1 VKILFWSGYFP
12 PYIGGLE
19 VFSLE
24 LLHGLRQ
31 RGHEVMVIS
40 TQSGIDV
47 PEFGMYQGIPV
58 YRFNFT
64 RVLYNRNMTEMS
76 RLLRRIRDLKRS
88 FAPDV
93 IHMNDNSFSLFF
105 HQATPYPCPTV
116 WTIHGPFPYDEIQTN
131 SLNAR
136 MLQEVSRVVAV
147 SQAVY
152 RYIIT
157 FSAVS
162 PRILVLLNG
171 LTMPSLKPTPL
182 PYDPPHFLCAGRLVA
197 DKGFDLALEA
207 FASLLPRFP
216 ALRLTIVGDGPARSD
231 LEAQAQQ
238 LRIGHA
244 ARFAGWVA
252 PEEIPAVIN
261 TATAV
266 VVPSRWQEPFGLVA
280 LQAGQMARP
289 ALVTRV
295 GGLPEIIVDGETGW
309 VVEPADSAALADAMC
324 AVLENPAEATRRG
337 TAARER
343 ASQHFSG
350 TRMVDDYERLFAQ
363 VTSEATS

>member
-1 VKILFWSGYFP
+1 VKILFWSGLFP
-12 PYIGGLE
+12 PHIGGLE

-24 LLHGLRQ
+24 LLHGLQQ

-40 TQSGIDV
+40 SHSGRDLL
-47 PEFGMYQGIPV
+47 EFGIYQDIPV
-58 YRFNFT
+58 YRFDFQSALHSRKMT
-64 RVLYNRNMTEMS
+64 QISALLKRV
-76 RLLRRIRDLKRS
+76 RDLKRS

-105 HQATPYPCPTV
+105 HHNTPYPCPTV
-116 WTIHGPFPYDEIQTN
+116 WSIHGPFPYNEFQAK
-131 SLNAR
+131 SLNER
-136 MLQEVSRVVAV
+136 SLQEAARVVAV

-152 RYIIT
+152 KYILT
-157 FSAVS
+157 FGAVI
-162 PRILVLLNG
+162 PRTLVLLNG
-171 LTMPSLKPTPL
+171 LTMPTLDPTPL
-182 PYDPPHFLCAGRLVA
+182 PYDPPHFLCVGRLIA

-216 ALRLTIVGDGPARSD
+216 ALRLTVAGDGSARCD
-231 LEAQAQQ
+231 LQAQAQR
-238 LRIGHA
+238 LHIEHA
-244 ARFAGWVA
+244 VRFVGWVA
-252 PEEIPAVIN
+252 PDDIPALIN

-266 VVPSRWQEPFGLVA
+266 LMPSRWQEPFGLVA

-324 AVLENPAEATRRG
+324 AVLQNPAEATRRG
-337 TAARER
+337 VAARRR
-343 ASQHFSG
+343 ASQQFSG
-350 TRMVDDYERLFAQ
+350 KRMVDDYERLFTQ
-363 VTSEATS
+363 VVSEAKA